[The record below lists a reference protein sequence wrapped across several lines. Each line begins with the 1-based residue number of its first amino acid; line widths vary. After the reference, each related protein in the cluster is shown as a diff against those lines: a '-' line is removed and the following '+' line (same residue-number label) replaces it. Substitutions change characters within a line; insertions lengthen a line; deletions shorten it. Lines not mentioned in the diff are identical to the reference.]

1 MTNERS
7 CSDCKWHKLNYCHAP
22 IPKAIHYPN
31 GMLVMG
37 SVTDCPVWE
46 KREATAEEK
55 QKRLIDA
62 AINVAANFG
71 SGGIDPNIRI
81 PLEAF
86 NELREA
92 TGMATIPAWEA
103 PPRINKA
110 ELLVRA
116 GWKKTGP
123 FLDAWEKP
131 HGAGIVNG
139 THAAYAEMIRQ
150 ADCR

>member
-1 MTNERS
+1 MVAEFGNVGVCGYEPLPAAATSR
-7 CSDCKWHKLNYCHAP
+7 HFILNKPFVNC
-22 IPKAIHYPN
+22 
-31 GMLVMG
+31 
-37 SVTDCPVWE
+37 TTWE
-46 KREATAEEK
+46 KREATPEEK

-81 PLEAF
+81 PLDGF

-92 TGMATIPAWEA
+92 AGMPTIPAWEA

-116 GWKKTGP
+116 GWSRAICIK
-123 FLDAWEKP
+123 DAW
-131 HGAGIVNG
+131 VNPDHTG
-139 THAAYAEMIRQ
+139 CMRTTDAAYAEMIRQ